1 LTSLVGLKALAD
13 RQRPATVEQML
24 LTGSPRTQALIAMH
38 SMDRIR
44 QAVTEKVQYLTVLA
58 TAQREIEQASAPQI
72 SHYQQLYQRQLPQ
85 YQFLGPL
92 ERDVQIAQAGFK
104 PDHSNLR
111 SVVKVMCQSPEMQRL
126 EPDVAQEHW
135 VGVLEI
141 VRQRHRAEVWEQ
153 QRQERTPHQKGQ
165 GFEME

>member
-1 LTSLVGLKALAD
+1 
-13 RQRPATVEQML
+13 
-24 LTGSPRTQALIAMH
+24 
-38 SMDRIR
+38 
-44 QAVTEKVQYLTVLA
+44 VQYLTVLA

-72 SHYQQLYQRQLPQ
+72 AHYQQLYQQQLPQ

-92 ERDVQIAQAGFK
+92 ERDVQIVQAGFK

-111 SVVKVMCQSPEMQRL
+111 SVIKVLYQSPEMQRL
-126 EPDVAQEHW
+126 EPDAAQEHL

-141 VRQRHRAEVWEQ
+141 VRQRNRAEVWKQ
-153 QRQERTPHQKGQ
+153 QRQERTQHQKSQ